1 MLSEADEEVSEHD
14 PQNNTGEYSINEK
27 EEASFQPSKSYDED
41 KEQSRNTIIVTLR
54 SESDEM

>member
-14 PQNNTGEYSINEK
+14 PQTGEYSINEK